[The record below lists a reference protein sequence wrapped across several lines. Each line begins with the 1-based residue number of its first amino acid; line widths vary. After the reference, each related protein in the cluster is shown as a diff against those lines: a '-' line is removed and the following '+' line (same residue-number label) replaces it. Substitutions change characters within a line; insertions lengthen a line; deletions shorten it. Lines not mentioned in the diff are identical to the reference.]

1 MRRVRP
7 GNEINENNGEWFF
20 CKGRES
26 LSCCDWFSMKLH
38 EMMFRIKTFF
48 DSDNNFHYGQRIKR
62 RATYLLRTFI
72 HIKLLKF
79 SFGLSAQPR
88 AIELLWQKVWVNLA
102 EEFFGEI
109 SKPLIS
115 KDLAFVTIRY
125 DDIYDRHDTKL
136 RSHDLEKS
144 GKKQVNTRVK
154 EILTY
159 KKAPVD
165 LSLIGVTY

>member
-1 MRRVRP
+1 MKMV
-7 GNEINENNGEWFF
+7 NGSFVKE
-20 CKGRES
+20 RES

-48 DSDNNFHYGQRIKR
+48 DSDNNFHDGQHIKR

-72 HIKLLKF
+72 HIKTLKF

-88 AIELLWQKVWVNLA
+88 AIEFLWQKVWENLA
-102 EEFFGEI
+102 EEFWEI
-109 SKPLIS
+109 SKPLTS

-144 GKKQVNTRVK
+144 GKKTSKYKSEGSFSHIRK
-154 EILTY
+154 LLLIL
-159 KKAPVD
+159 A
-165 LSLIGVTY
+165 

>member
-1 MRRVRP
+1 MV
-7 GNEINENNGEWFF
+7 NGSFVKE
-20 CKGRES
+20 RES

-48 DSDNNFHYGQRIKR
+48 DSDNFHYGQRIKR

-72 HIKLLKF
+72 HIK
-79 SFGLSAQPR
+79 
-88 AIELLWQKVWVNLA
+88 
-102 EEFFGEI
+102 FFGEI
-109 SKPLIS
+109 SKPLTS

-144 GKKQVNTRVK
+144 GEKNK
-154 EILTY
+154 
-159 KKAPVD
+159 
-165 LSLIGVTY
+165 

>member
-1 MRRVRP
+1 MKKV
-7 GNEINENNGEWFF
+7 NGSFVKE
-20 CKGRES
+20 RES

-72 HIKLLKF
+72 HIKSLKF

-88 AIELLWQKVWVNLA
+88 AIEFLWQKVWVNLA

-109 SKPLIS
+109 SKPLSS

-144 GKKQVNTRVK
+144 GKKKQVNTRVK
-154 EILTY
+154 EI
-159 KKAPVD
+159 
-165 LSLIGVTY
+165 SHI